1 MNALRSH
8 ILDEVAQLDIR
19 SLMAL
24 QNLLIMLKKPI
35 ETSKK
40 NSGEGAML
48 ARKALMNLSNNLS
61 QTIMDDRED
70 SLIP

>member
-8 ILDEVAQLDIR
+8 ILDEVAQLDIT

-24 QNLLIMLKKPI
+24 QNILILLKKTTP
-35 ETSKK
+35 TSKK

-48 ARKALMNLSNNLS
+48 ARKALMNISHSLSK
-61 QTIMDDRED
+61 TIMEDRED
-70 SLIP
+70 RL